1 MSDQDHT
8 TRDPEPAADTPTE
21 SESAMS
27 NPTIKMYVQWVAAD
41 NEWCVDSSP
50 SSNPKKKQKPII
62 LADDSGGHEIEFH
75 LHNPPAGWEFDIG
88 DPIWTADN
96 VNCGSLS
103 NKTKSDQIKDVRPQA
118 TLLTIFDEN
127 DGDARLVRYQLNFVN
142 KGSGP
147 VPPACDP
154 AILNGGKN

>member
-1 MSDQDHT
+1 MSDQNQT
-8 TRDPEPAADTPTE
+8 TRDPDLDADSATEGEAA
-21 SESAMS
+21 
-27 NPTIKMYVQWVAAD
+27 NPTIKRYVQWVAAD

-62 LADDSGGHEIEFH
+62 LADDSGGHEIKFY
-75 LHNPPAGWEFDIG
+75 LHNPPEGWEFDTA

-96 VNCGSLS
+96 VNCSSLN
-103 NKTKSDQIKDVRPQA
+103 NKTKSDQIQITDRKAER
-118 TLLTIFDEN
+118 LTVWDIN

-142 KGSGP
+142 TGSGP

-154 AILNGGKN
+154 PILNGGKN